1 MDRIRDLLICVGTN
15 VTYTWFVSFDGDKKQ
30 GGFIAKGFST
40 IREIIVKA
48 ILMFPNM
55 YRTY

>member
-15 VTYTWFVSFDGDKKQ
+15 VTYTWFVSFDGDKNH

-40 IREIIVKA
+40 ICKIIVKA
-48 ILMFPNM
+48 ILMYPNM
-55 YRTY
+55 YRT